1 MEQIDLDKF
10 LARFRIR
17 FDVNSIHK
25 SIPKSIPDLFQE
37 LIHFVPIPLCFH
49 YYGGRTHIE
58 NELETLK
65 LQRRIQIITRGE
77 VNGQPLD
84 KIVADAQGVR
94 QLYPAC
100 PMLTS

>member
-17 FDVNSIHK
+17 FDVS

-49 YYGGRTHIE
+49 YYEGRTHIE

-65 LQRRIQIITRGE
+65 FQRRIQIITRGE

-84 KIVADAQGVR
+84 KILADAQGVC
-94 QLYPAC
+94 QLYSAC